1 MIEEET
7 LQSLVS
13 TELLQSLVSTEHLQ
27 SLAFTEHLQSLVSTK
42 GLQKMLLSSS
52 HILCNNRCACPY
64 HRYDNIKLHQGP
76 ENSIH
81 CSTERNL
88 QKNIPSLFFYVNTKL
103 HQF

>member
-27 SLAFTEHLQSLVSTK
+27 SLVSTK
-42 GLQKMLLSSS
+42 RLQKMLLSSS

-81 CSTERNL
+81 FSTERNL
-88 QKNIPSLFFYVNTKL
+88 QKNIPLFFFLCK
-103 HQF
+103 H